1 MKTVKKNVSEEN
13 TNNNKSDEL
22 STENYINNPLNI
34 LLDESVSYDDME
46 AILRSVVTS

>member
-1 MKTVKKNVSEEN
+1 MAIHNVSEEN
-13 TNNNKSDEL
+13 KNNNKSGDL

-34 LLDESVSYDDME
+34 LLDESVSYDDID